1 MLTPVRFSLT
11 QIIEWVMFS
20 FTRVSESSGSK
31 SVWVRVC
38 VGGGKRCGSSSI
50 LILQNQRLL
59 QFLVD
64 FILIITMTVL

>member
-31 SVWVRVC
+31 SVCVRVC
-38 VGGGKRCGSSSI
+38 VGGGERCGSSI